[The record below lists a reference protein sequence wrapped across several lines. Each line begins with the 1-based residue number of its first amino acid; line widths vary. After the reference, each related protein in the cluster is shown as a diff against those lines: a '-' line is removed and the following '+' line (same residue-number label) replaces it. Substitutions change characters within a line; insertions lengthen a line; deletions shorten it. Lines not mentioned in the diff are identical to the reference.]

1 MFSLSWGF
9 RLATATACLIAY
21 LLRPGLRSRRTRGIS
36 TPSRKSLGRRKKV
49 SQVCFS
55 LFKAISFPLLQNFQP
70 DGFGKDRFK
79 SRLHRHLPFPR
90 PLARPR
96 TVVQNGRAL
105 LRGALALAV
114 ARRERVGAAFIMND
128 VDTVS
133 WMTFCREGM
142 KHFPH
147 VENIHVGL
155 DENYFRDQRPPRRQD
170 LENLARHLLAAVLDA
185 DHRHVHRSLP
195 RNIDVEHRHAM
206 SFEPALDRHRASKGG
221 DSRTIVSVTGR
232 VDGENRIFPVCDG
245 GHSAENTVAH
255 LAGAIS
261 GIFTVGAFESD

>member
-9 RLATATACLIAY
+9 RLATATACLMAH

-36 TPSRKSLGRRKKV
+36 TPSRESLGRRKKV
-49 SQVCFS
+49 SQICFS

-70 DGFGKDRFK
+70 DGFGKDRFE

-114 ARRERVGAAFIMND
+114 ARRERVGATFIMND

-133 WMTFCREGM
+133 RMTFCREGM

-185 DHRHVHRSLP
+185 DHRHMHRP
-195 RNIDVEHRHAM
+195 FARHVDVYNRDAVPLQ
-206 SFEPALDRHRASKGG
+206 SPLDRNRARQSGNCRAVVLVSSSVNCKNG
-221 DSRTIVSVTGR
+221 IVAVS
-232 VDGENRIFPVCDG
+232 DGIG
-245 GHSAENTVAH
+245 AAEDAV
-255 LAGAIS
+255 
-261 GIFTVGAFESD
+261 